1 MESTIHIIIYG
12 IIGLFSGFMSG
23 MLGIGGGLVR
33 TPLLYLAGLPLRTA
47 YGINFLVIPFSSSV
61 AAFTHRKN
69 IAKEIVFWAVISGIL
84 GEVVGAFHVGFIP
97 PKLLAMIYV
106 LLYFFVSFGIFWDR
120 IFPTLAKK
128 VQPNKKNCSIASFI
142 VSYITG
148 LRGGSAGVIYP
159 ALFKTLGLET
169 RRAIA
174 TSLCVTIF
182 TPLGAIPVYWA
193 RGDLVWLPAIAVL
206 IGSMAGA
213 RIGSVF
219 SLKTKPKWLE
229 TGLATIIMILAFSVL
244 IKAMR

>member
-1 MESTIHIIIYG
+1 MESIIHIIIYG
-12 IIGLFSGFMSG
+12 FIGLLSGFLSG

-33 TPLLYLAGLPLRTA
+33 TPLLYLVGLPLRTA
-47 YGINFLVIPFSSSV
+47 YGINFFVIPFSSSV
-61 AAFTHRKN
+61 AAFAHRKN
-69 IAKEIVFWAVISGIL
+69 IAKEIVFWATISGVL
-84 GEVVGAFHVGFIP
+84 GALVGAFHVGFIP
-97 PKLLAMIYV
+97 PKLLAIIYV

-128 VQPNKKNCSIASFI
+128 VQPSKKNYFIASFI
-142 VSYITG
+142 VNYISG

-169 RRAIA
+169 RSSIA

-182 TPLGAIPVYWA
+182 TSLGAIPIYWV
-193 RGDLVWLPAIAVL
+193 RGELVWLPAIAVL

-213 RIGSVF
+213 RIGSIF

-229 TGLATIIMILAFSVL
+229 IGHATIIIILTFSVL
-244 IKAMR
+244 IKAMK